1 MGESTMKRIALL
13 ALACTWLAACERPD
27 PLRVAP
33 AFQTSAAPARGGPI
47 ILMGIDAEDGTP
59 SHGSP
64 SIYAGVI
71 RQGILANVTNGGKG
85 MFGCAVRELPTP
97 DVSRLCSPLPPC
109 LLETPAFV

>member
-27 PLRVAP
+27 PLGVAP
-33 AFQTSAAPARGGPI
+33 AFQTIAAPTRGGPI
-47 ILMGIDAEDGTP
+47 ILMGIDAEDGSP

-71 RQGILANVTNGGKG
+71 RQGILANVTNGGDRN
-85 MFGCAVRELPTP
+85 FGLGRGEV
-97 DVSRLCSPLPPC
+97 PPRD
-109 LLETPAFV
+109 AD